1 LRTIST
7 WWGLALALAA
17 GVAGAQTTVGSTRDD
32 LLAQAD
38 AARPESRAAAPSGRS
53 PWRYGIDSLLL
64 EAGSLPD
71 APEADRTATLRG
83 TAFVLWQPDR
93 TWELR
98 AGALLYGVTQQG
110 GAADYTD
117 WSADVADTY
126 VRWRSGDTR
135 LTLGAQTVLWG
146 RVDEVP
152 LIDRVSRVDLTRF
165 VLDELPDRR
174 RALFALRWEQTWDEV
189 KLDAVALPA
198 FRGAALPDTRSVWS
212 PVNVT
217 TGEVIGIAPTPQLAA
232 LVRSATIGEDDGG
245 SGGAAVR
252 LTRAAESFDAGL
264 TLARTRQSI
273 PYYRVDLAAP
283 SLTAIHPYNNFA
295 GVDVEWV
302 TGGVTWRSELAYTD
316 GVPAT
321 LPSTAM
327 TMVDAVEWAGAME
340 FFPGGEETRVN
351 LQLLARSLRT
361 AQPILELKNYLG
373 LNGEVAT
380 SFDQGRWT
388 AGVRFAFGLN
398 VSDRYLAPKIAFVG
412 WEPYELSLAAF
423 VFSGEPRTL
432 GGFHRHHDM
441 IVVGL
446 RTRF

>member
-1 LRTIST
+1 MNIC
-7 WWGLALALAA
+7 WGVALALAA
-17 GVAGAQTTVGSTRDD
+17 GAADAQTPPGSARDD
-32 LLAQAD
+32 LTAQAGEARASSREEAP
-38 AARPESRAAAPSGRS
+38 AARPA
-53 PWRYGIDSLLL
+53 WRYGVDGLLL

-93 TWELR
+93 SWELR

-165 VLDELPDRR
+165 VLDDLPDRR
-174 RALFALRWEQTWDEV
+174 RAQFALRWEQTWYDI

-217 TGEVIGIAPTPQLAA
+217 TGEIIGIAPTPQLAA
-232 LVRSATIGEDDGG
+232 LVRSATIREDDGG
-245 SGGAAVR
+245 SGGAALR
-252 LTRAAESFDAGL
+252 LTRAGESFDAGL

-295 GVDVEWV
+295 GVDAEWV
-302 TGGVTWRSELAYTD
+302 TGGITWRTELGYID

-321 LPSTAM
+321 LPNAAM
-327 TMVDAVEWAGAME
+327 TMVDAVEWVGAME
-340 FFPGGEETRVN
+340 FFPGGEDTRVN

-361 AQPILELKNYLG
+361 SQTILEIENYVG
-373 LNGEVAT
+373 VNGEVET
-380 SFDQGRWT
+380 SFVQGRWK
-388 AGVRFAFGLN
+388 AGVRFALGLN
-398 VSDRYLAPKIAFVG
+398 VRDTYVAPKLAFVG
-412 WEPYELSLAAF
+412 SEPHELYLVAH
-423 VFSGEPRTL
+423 VFSGEERTL
-432 GGFHRHHDM
+432 GGFHRNHDM
-441 IVVGL
+441 IAVGL